1 MSLTTTLTRTIILTT
16 TCLSLV
22 AITTAAN
29 AGARKNA
36 AVKEEVMVFD
46 GADGMLQDCYVSPG
60 STTSTGP
67 GTASCTTADGQTTEC
82 DTNDAGGDASCAT
95 IVTEKRGPRRITPNK
110 FGTTAT
116 FAQAGNARGVR
127 ISK

>member
-1 MSLTTTLTRTIILTT
+1 MSLTTTLTRSLILAT
-16 TCLSLV
+16 TCFSLV
-22 AITTAAN
+22 AGTTAAN

-46 GADGMLQDCYVSPG
+46 GADGNYQDCMFSPG
-60 STTSTGP
+60 STMSSGP
-67 GTASCTTADGQTTEC
+67 GTISCTNSDGQTTEC
-82 DTNDAGGDASCAT
+82 DTKDAGGDASCAT

-116 FAQAGNARGVR
+116 FAQTGNARGVR
-127 ISK
+127 LSK